1 MKKFKVFSLLAIILS
16 AFVFP
21 SCTEDD
27 ATKILLVGTWKIQKT
42 VYQVTEYGDARE
54 PEVLDVSQYT
64 FVNQFKADG
73 SYEWNMLE
81 VNPDGMITDSKNLLF
96 GIWTY
101 EDGNF
106 TLIDQYGDSKFVIKK
121 LDETDLVIEQ
131 TITEE
136 DGNVVKTYTQYMTR
150 LTPIFV
156 EE

>member
-42 VYQVTEYGDARE
+42 AYQVTQYGDARE

-73 SYEWNMLE
+73 SYEWNILE
-81 VNPDGMITDSKNLLF
+81 VNPDGMITDSENLLF

-106 TLIDQYGDSKFVIKK
+106 TLTDKYGDSKFVIKK

>member
-27 ATKILLVGTWKIQKT
+27 ATKILLVGTWKIQQT
-42 VYQVTEYGDARE
+42 EYQVTEYGDARE

-73 SYEWNMLE
+73 SYEWNILE
-81 VNPDGMITDSKNLLF
+81 VNPDGMITDSENLLF

-101 EDGNF
+101 EDGTF
-106 TLIDQYGDSKFVIKK
+106 TLIDKYGDSKFVIKK

-131 TITEE
+131 TIIEE

>member
-42 VYQVTEYGDARE
+42 EYQVTEYGDARE

-73 SYEWNMLE
+73 SYEWNILE
-81 VNPDGMITDSKNLLF
+81 VNPDGMITDSENLLF

-106 TLIDQYGDSKFVIKK
+106 TLIDKYGDSKFVIKK

-136 DGNVVKTYTQYMTR
+136 DGNVVKRYTQYMTR